1 MTFVFCIFRILP
13 LHGVYFIFASCYT
26 FFDWGV
32 YTPPSGHKYF
42 IVLNYN
48 MFKL

>member
-13 LHGVYFIFASCYT
+13 LHGVYFIFASCY